1 MTGSLPL
8 ASTVGFA
15 EASALELGNALA
27 AAVGSTGAAD
37 SATELSSMFQSLE
50 PTKNKPVIVVTI
62 TKSGRV
68 TLRLK
73 DCLPDMATT

>member
-1 MTGSLPL
+1 M

-15 EASALELGNALA
+15 EASLLGNALA

-37 SATELSSMFQSLE
+37 SATELSSILQSLE
-50 PTKNKPVIVVTI
+50 PMKNKPEIVVTM
-62 TKSGRV
+62 TTSGRV